1 MSYKKYIPFD
11 DSLKE
16 DMIVQGKV
24 KSIQPY
30 GAFIELKNGVVGL
43 LHIEDMSI
51 ARIKSPYDRFSI
63 GQEVNVKIKSIDKEN
78 HRIMFTYKELLGT
91 WEENAKLFKEGTK
104 VKGIIRNTEAH
115 KNGIFIELKPNL
127 VGMAEYQDGMEY
139 GKQVDVFIKKI
150 IPEKKKIKLI
160 ICSQI
165 KAEVSPFAIRE
176 GEIKVFDGKDGYV
189 SMNQIINKINIGHI
203 TDIHFKILEIVNEF
217 EFITSRQIYQL
228 LKIKGVDIKS
238 QDKLNKKLEQLV
250 KTKILTRYYFHS
262 EDGKGIYRIY
272 CLEKMGKYLLNS
284 RDIECKWQPT
294 DNVKPVAL
302 IKKRLAGNQTIL
314 AYLRK
319 VKAFDSYVVKPQL
332 TAKTLGKV
340 FKASGG
346 SVKLTK
352 NNKSISFLF
361 EVVRRE
367 EDWQNKLVDKMRLYK
382 DFYENFVPGDS
393 GFQIMPQLIFVCED
407 EKHAAETFKTIVT
420 KRVEISKIKLYFTTD
435 LRQNK
440 DSLEETLIEFRLD
453 ENTNKYKV
461 ANVDLKLLEE

>member
-1 MSYKKYIPFD
+1 MV
-11 DSLKE
+11 E
-16 DMIVQGKV
+16 D
-24 KSIQPY
+24 
-30 GAFIELKNGVVGL
+30 
-43 LHIEDMSI
+43 
-51 ARIKSPYDRFSI
+51 
-63 GQEVNVKIKSIDKEN
+63 
-78 HRIMFTYKELLGT
+78 
-91 WEENAKLFKEGTK
+91 
-104 VKGIIRNTEAH
+104 
-115 KNGIFIELKPNL
+115 
-127 VGMAEYQDGMEY
+127 
-139 GKQVDVFIKKI
+139 
-150 IPEKKKIKLI
+150 
-160 ICSQI
+160 SQI

-189 SMNQIINKINIGHI
+189 SMNQIINKINLGHI
-203 TDIHFKILEIVNEF
+203 TDTHFKILEIVNEF

-228 LKIKGVDIKS
+228 LQIKGIEIKS
-238 QDKLNKKLEQLV
+238 QDKLNKKLEQLI

-302 IKKRLAGNQTIL
+302 IKKRLAGNQTLL

-332 TAKTLGKV
+332 TAKTLAKP

-367 EDWQNKLVDKMRLYK
+367 EDWKNKLVEKMRLYQ
-382 DFYENFVPGDS
+382 DFYDNFVPGDS
-393 GFQIMPQLIFVCED
+393 GFPIMPQLIFVCED
-407 EKHAAETFKTIVT
+407 EKHTAETFKLIVT
-420 KRVEISKIKLYFTTD
+420 KGLEISKIKLYFTTD

-440 DSLEETLIEFRLD
+440 ESLEDTLIEFKLD

-461 ANVDLKLLEE
+461 ANVELKLLED